1 VSYIQ
6 TAADLPGFCKNSPA
20 CHAYFCILEV
30 VLVPIG
36 APSFKDAEFAVNM
49 KEKGNSSYPPTALN
63 TSILV
68 SFDS

>member
-1 VSYIQ
+1 
-6 TAADLPGFCKNSPA
+6 
-20 CHAYFCILEV
+20 
-30 VLVPIG
+30 VPIG